1 MRPNPV
7 QDLDASIYAQMR
19 TFHFLK
25 WNKSAPE
32 GLLKECGPE
41 CHSYAL
47 GGRIPMVLPTCVK
60 VRMERR
66 EKMRRDEKRRDEMR
80 RGQKRNREEGRRKKK
95 EEVDR

>member
-66 EKMRRDEKRRDEMR
+66 EKMRRDEKRRDEIR
-80 RGQKRNREEGRRKKK
+80 
-95 EEVDR
+95 